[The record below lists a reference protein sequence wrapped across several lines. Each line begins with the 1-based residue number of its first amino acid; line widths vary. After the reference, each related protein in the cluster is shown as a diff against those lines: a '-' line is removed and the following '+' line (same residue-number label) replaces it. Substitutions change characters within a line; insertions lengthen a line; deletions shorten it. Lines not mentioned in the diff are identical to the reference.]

1 MLFKGGR
8 DSRTLACPLST
19 KQENTWKSHITVAS
33 KLRHLLDLFTISSIK
48 EEQVHATVVVF
59 EVYLA
64 VHPNDSIH
72 GFPQASAV
80 CHMSYCNR
88 TAMHYV
94 GRVEGRVED
103 DKSSLCCA
111 TSSGFFSINNLFP
124 HLRIFLQYKTGQN
137 INTNFT

>member
-103 DKSSLCCA
+103 DKSHVVLLPVA
-111 TSSGFFSINNLFP
+111 SSPSTTYSHISGYSCSIKLA
-124 HLRIFLQYKTGQN
+124 RI
-137 INTNFT
+137 